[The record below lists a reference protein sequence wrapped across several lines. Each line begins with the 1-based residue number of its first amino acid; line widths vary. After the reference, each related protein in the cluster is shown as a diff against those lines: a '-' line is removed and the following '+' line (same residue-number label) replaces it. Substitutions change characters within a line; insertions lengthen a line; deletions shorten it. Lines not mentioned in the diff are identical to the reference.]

1 MQPFLVM
8 IGQIFLITC
17 IQTIIEIFISDK
29 KHVYM
34 SKIVT
39 IACYLG
45 SLYIVIQFT
54 YHYLFKELSNLFL
67 RLM

>member
-17 IQTIIEIFISDK
+17 IQSIIEIYISDK
-29 KHVYM
+29 KNIYM

-54 YHYLFKELSNLFL
+54 YQYLFKELSNLFL